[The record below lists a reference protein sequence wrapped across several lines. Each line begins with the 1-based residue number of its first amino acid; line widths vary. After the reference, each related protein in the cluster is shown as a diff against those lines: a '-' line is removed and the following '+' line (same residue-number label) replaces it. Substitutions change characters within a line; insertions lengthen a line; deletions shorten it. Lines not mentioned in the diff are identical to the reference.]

1 MKVSYEVILDL
12 FNNEIKKNTK
22 NKRKIYRFERYLSM
36 NITKICY
43 VINNNLYRFM
53 KYNIFIIKYP
63 KYRIIMSLNIK
74 DKLINHY
81 VARYILMPK
90 LERYLDIRNAATRK
104 DMGRD
109 YSIDLLKKYLEK
121 FKRKKNCYA
130 LKLDISKYFY
140 SIDHEVLK
148 NMLRDKLDEDEFKMV
163 EVIINSTN
171 YPYINKQ
178 IENLKNL
185 ELSRSNER
193 LDEIKAI
200 PLYEKNKGLPIGN
213 MTSQFLAVYYL
224 NELDHKIVHDF
235 HMKYFIRYM
244 DDFLI
249 LWDDLDELKQRR
261 DEIIKILEEKYKLK
275 VNKKKTNITNIKEGF
290 TFCGYRFRI
299 INNKTIIN
307 VASETRKR
315 VKRRIKEVRYL
326 YDHNRISLQSAF
338 SSIST
343 YQYGF
348 NYGSKKKMQ
357 RLVERYFYQK
367 ETRRKDDKNK
377 I

>member
-1 MKVSYEVILDL
+1 MKVNYETMLDL

-43 VINNNLYRFM
+43 VINNNLYRSM

-81 VARYILMPK
+81 AARYILMPK
-90 LERYLDIRNAATRK
+90 LERFLDPRNAATRK

-109 YSIDLLKKYLEK
+109 YALDMLKGYLEK
-121 FKRKKNCYA
+121 FKYKKDCYV

-148 NMLRDKLDEDEFKMV
+148 DMLRKYLTDEEFQMM

-178 IENLKNL
+178 IDNLKNL
-185 ELSRSNER
+185 ELSRTTERHNEIR
-193 LDEIKAI
+193 AI
-200 PLYEKNKGLPIGN
+200 PYYEKNKGLPIGN
-213 MTSQFLAVYYL
+213 MTSQFLAIYYL
-224 NELDHKIVHDF
+224 NELDHQIVHDF
-235 HMKYFIRYM
+235 HLKYYLRYM
-244 DDFLI
+244 DDFVI
-249 LWDDLDELKQRR
+249 LWDDLDELKEAR
-261 DEIIKILEEKYKLK
+261 DKIINILEEKYKLHI
-275 VNKKKTNITNIKEGF
+275 NKKKTNITNIKEGF

-299 INNKTIIN
+299 IDKKTVIN
-307 VASETRKR
+307 VAGDTKKR

-326 YDHNRISLQSAF
+326 YDHNKISMQSAF

-343 YQYGF
+343 YQFGF
-348 NYGSKKKMQ
+348 KYGSRKKMM
-357 RLVERYFYQK
+357 RLVEKYFYKK
-367 ETRRKDDKNK
+367 ENL
-377 I
+377 